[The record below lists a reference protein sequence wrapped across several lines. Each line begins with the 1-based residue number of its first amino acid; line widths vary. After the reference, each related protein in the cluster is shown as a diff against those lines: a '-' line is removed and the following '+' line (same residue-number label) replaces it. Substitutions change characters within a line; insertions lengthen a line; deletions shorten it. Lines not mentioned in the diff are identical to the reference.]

1 MEQMTNRKYF
11 ILLAVLLLITASSA
25 VIPAS
30 WFGINVKNNNPSL
43 DLTSVKTIDLVGK
56 NKEGS
61 PATWKDLTEQ
71 AFKDRPEILAETK
84 ATPVNQ
90 KDLDALNDPNNLTAS
105 FSKNLYV
112 ASNYL
117 NQNGGGDSVVQQ
129 DILDQLMAQE
139 AVKIIPTKYIFKDIN
154 VAKAES
160 RDSIKDYGNNLA
172 LILKDMITSYSMKT
186 DLSGVAD
193 FLKSENIKSLDPVTN
208 DYKKI
213 DAKLKKLL
221 AISVP
226 LSASTY
232 HIITVNQVAAYRDN
246 LYNLSQI
253 VADPLRARISFE
265 KYAEISISTLNLYK
279 DLSKYFD
286 MKNIVFSS
294 KEAGYVFTAGY
305 TIK

>member
-56 NKEGS
+56 NKEGA

-117 NQNGGGDSVVQQ
+117 NQNGGGDSVAQQ

-213 DAKLKKLL
+213 DAKLKNLL